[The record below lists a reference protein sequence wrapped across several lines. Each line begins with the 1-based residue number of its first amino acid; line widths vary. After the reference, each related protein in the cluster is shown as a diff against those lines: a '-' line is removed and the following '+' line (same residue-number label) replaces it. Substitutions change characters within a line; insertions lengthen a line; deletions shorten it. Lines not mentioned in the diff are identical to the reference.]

1 MNIYDKTHCD
11 LDAVM
16 MIALELYAGAD
27 CGKNE
32 RERTAHKMWT
42 DTHNMFHEFITFRF
56 SGFCESYEK
65 LKKML
70 ASVKKSVD
78 YFNIKKLDDAYKR
91 LEKDVIDLK
100 NGGKGK

>member
-42 DTHNMFHEFITFRF
+42 DTHNMFHEFIAFRF
-56 SGFCESYEK
+56 SGYYESYEN

-70 ASVKKSVD
+70 EKLKNSVD
-78 YFNIKKLDDAYKR
+78 YFNIKKLDDAYQAF
-91 LEKDVIDLK
+91 ENDVDALK
-100 NGGKGK
+100 KGGK